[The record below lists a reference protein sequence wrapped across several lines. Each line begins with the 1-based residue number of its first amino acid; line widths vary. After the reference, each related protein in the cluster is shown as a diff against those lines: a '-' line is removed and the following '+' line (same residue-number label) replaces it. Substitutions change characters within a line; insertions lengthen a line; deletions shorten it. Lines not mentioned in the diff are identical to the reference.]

1 MASSQTMKLKMARI
15 YDCLGK
21 AYGKRR
27 RVRCG
32 TLLEQLILTILSSE
46 SSEARA
52 FRAFTF
58 LQKEYVDWNEV
69 RVSDELCLSDEL
81 RKVGVN
87 SGAPTLLKTALEN
100 LLLEKSSLQPEIL
113 DSLSFQEVS
122 ALLAKINLPKSLA
135 ASLLLMD
142 GQARRPGCVV
152 QVPVDEGVARMM
164 WRMGFAST
172 PRATVQ
178 IQESLRAF
186 MPEGEEHN
194 FHRVAA
200 RFTRNYCSEARPACP
215 RCLLRTDCLYPLKS
229 GAPDDK
235 PVSAPRTIRQ
245 TGVARRSR
253 PPSRR
258 TAQPDRH
265 ANPKGA

>member
-1 MASSQTMKLKMARI
+1 MKLKMARI
-15 YDCLGK
+15 YDRLGRS
-21 AYGKRR
+21 YGKRR

-46 SSEARA
+46 ASESRA

-69 RVSDELCLSDEL
+69 RVSDEFCLGAEL
-81 RKVGVN
+81 KKVGVN
-87 SGAPTLLKTALEN
+87 SGAPLLLKTALDN
-100 LLLEKSSLQPEIL
+100 LLLEKCSLQPEIL
-113 DSLSFQEVS
+113 DSLSAQEVS
-122 ALLAKINLPKSLA
+122 LLLAKINLPKALA

-142 GQARRPGCVV
+142 GQARRPGVPV

-178 IQESLRAF
+178 IQESLRAYL
-186 MPEGEEHN
+186 PEGEEHN

-200 RFTRNYCSEARPACP
+200 RFTRDYCSEAKPGCP
-215 RCLLRTDCLYPLKS
+215 RCPLKS
-229 GAPDDK
+229 DCIFPLTPNSAADK
-235 PVSAPRTIRQ
+235 PSAAPRTIRQ

-253 PPSRR
+253 PPSLQMARS
-258 TAQPDRH
+258 DRH
-265 ANPKGA
+265 ASSKRS